1 MKLKISLFISI
12 LLFALVM
19 GVFWGTWFSLSRTME
34 TVSPPTFLE
43 IGKQF
48 IANLAWPMRILMPLS
63 LISTM
68 PVLWWLPKWSAPFYF
83 TVAGLVLMIIATLI
97 TVTIEVPID
106 NLIKVW
112 TVETLPPNWLALRTK
127 WEFYHVIRTFISIGA
142 FGSLLVAALIAPVKN
157 S

>member
-1 MKLKISLFISI
+1 MKLKATQFISI

-48 IANLAWPMRILMPLS
+48 IANLAWPMRILMPLA
-63 LISTM
+63 LVSTL
-68 PVLWWLPKWSAPFYF
+68 PVLYFLPRSSTPFYYTLIALLLMSIALII
-83 TVAGLVLMIIATLI
+83 TVA
-97 TVTIEVPID
+97 IEVPID
-106 NLIKVW
+106 NMIKVW
-112 TVETLPPNWLALRTK
+112 TIETLPSNWMALRER

-142 FGSLLVAALIAPVKN
+142 FSFLLGGALSSKGK
-157 S
+157 SH